1 VIGALSPIALLATA
15 GMLTLNGAVPTDA
28 ANEFAVM
35 LTAFQAGS
43 FFIAIQIAG
52 LSWLWLRSRR
62 IVHTSVPRRK

>member
-1 VIGALSPIALLATA
+1 
-15 GMLTLNGAVPTDA
+15 MLTLNGAVPTDA